1 MLPMPETSVW
11 SRRRRLIS
19 VSLPRIRRA
28 ADRASKAGSH
38 GSAAMCAAGAGR
50 SVPLPSRASARGTTA
65 HPPQAQVRQVRA
77 VVAVLVGASVVK
89 VAYGRRRRV
98 VDEHLPA
105 HAEVHEEAVSPGGL
119 VTVEC
124 QPQVLPPPSR
134 SADHPSGEQRD
145 DLLGPTRLTARR
157 PGPGHLDVDEPT
169 SDHMRLQ
176 APAYDLDLG

>member
-1 MLPMPETSVW
+1 PPSE
-11 SRRRRLIS
+11 
-19 VSLPRIRRA
+19 
-28 ADRASKAGSH
+28 G
-38 GSAAMCAAGAGR
+38 
-50 SVPLPSRASARGTTA
+50 PLV
-65 HPPQAQVRQVRA
+65 HEPQFVA
-77 VVAVLVGASVVK
+77 VVEGGTGVQVPN
-89 VAYGRRRRV
+89 GRRTRV
-98 VDEHLPA
+98 GDEHLPA
-105 HAEVHEEAVSPGGL
+105 HPEVHEEAVRPGGL

-145 DLLGPTRLTARR
+145 DLPGPTRLAARR